1 MILSLTHR
9 DGATNEI
16 SLFPAANK
24 QAPLILISPAMG
36 VRASYYE
43 VLAKQFAEQG
53 FNACTVDYRG
63 TGKSSLRASRKV
75 NFGYEELIKDLK
87 EVEEKL
93 REEFPNNKMV
103 LLGHSLGGQIGGV
116 ALSRYPDMFD
126 GLVLIASCMVYWKG
140 WEEQG
145 TAQVKMAVNFF
156 PILAKLVG
164 YFPGKQVGFGGREA
178 RTVMRDWG
186 LNGTKGIYQPKGSSF
201 DYEEALKKFSTPVLA
216 MSLEGDSFAP
226 QNAVGRLVA
235 KLGPDS
241 QNKNHRHISA
251 QETGIKKMTHF
262 NWVKE
267 PDFFVK
273 TIGEWVEDLG

>member
-1 MILSLTHR
+1 MNLSLTHT
-9 DGATNEI
+9 DGAKNEI
-16 SLFPAANK
+16 SLFPAENK
-24 QAPLILISPAMG
+24 QAPLIIISPAMG

-43 VLAKQFAEQG
+43 VLAQDFASQG

-75 NFGYEELIKDLK
+75 NFGYEDLVNDLK
-87 EVEEKL
+87 ELVSKL

-103 LLGHSLGGQIGGV
+103 LLGHSLGGQIGGI

-140 WEEQG
+140 WEDQG
-145 TAQVKMAVNFF
+145 TTQVKMAVNFF
-156 PILAKLVG
+156 PLLAKVIG

-186 LNGTKGIYQPKGSSF
+186 INGTKGIYQPKGSTF
-201 DYEEALKKFSTPVLA
+201 DYEEALKAFSTPVLA

-235 KLGPDS
+235 KLGADS

-251 QETGIKKMTHF
+251 QEAGMKKMTHF

-267 PDFFVK
+267 PGFFVK
-273 TIGEWVEDLG
+273 TIGEWVEDLS